1 MLLSAA
7 NKKNS
12 ALHGTWQRSF
22 AVTLFFVTAAA
33 LLFWLDSFRAYESE
47 VRVLVIG
54 KSPAVATDQVVE
66 NFAEL
71 SKNLSFYERVL
82 AGNDL
87 IDDDFLG
94 YSQDKRKELWNE
106 TVGVK
111 RSDKSGILII
121 TARQDR
127 AEKAKLLAEETT
139 KTLFAVASFYYNIK
153 TDIDMR
159 IVDEPITKTV
169 LRDPIEYV
177 LVSFGSAFGVT
188 AFFFGL
194 LSVVPLVFGD
204 RKAAP
209 APSFE
214 VGAAVP
220 FIDPRKFVPA
230 RPTNLAF
237 ESSHEAQESRE
248 VVTEP
253 ITQTAKPQS
262 HPETVSEE
270 RLLPGMDVEE
280 LPFQF
285 EEISGEEEL
294 PQGMLRD
301 EEEIPAV
308 EVTEIFPEEKTIIS
322 EEPIKEEAP
331 VKQGEPTV
339 EEYKRRLNEL
349 LSGGR

>member
-1 MLLSAA
+1 MSLSAA
-7 NKKNS
+7 NKKNPI
-12 ALHGTWQRSF
+12 LHSTWQRSF
-22 AVTLFFVTAAA
+22 AVTLFFVTLAA

-54 KSPAVATDQVVE
+54 KSPNVAADQVVE

-71 SKNLSFYERVL
+71 SKNLSFYDRVL
-82 AGNDL
+82 EGSDL
-87 IDDDFLG
+87 IDDDFQG

-106 TVGVK
+106 TVSVK
-111 RSDKSGILII
+111 RSDKSGVLII

-127 AEKAKLLAEETT
+127 AEKAKLLSEETT
-139 KTLFAVASFYYNIK
+139 KALFAVASFYYNIK

-159 IVDEPITKTV
+159 VVDESITKTV
-169 LRDPIEYV
+169 LRDPLQYV
-177 LVSFGSAFGVT
+177 LVSFASALGITV
-188 AFFFGL
+188 FFFGI
-194 LSVVPLVFGD
+194 LSVVPLLFGE
-204 RKAAP
+204 RKVAD

-248 VVTEP
+248 TVVESDKS
-253 ITQTAKPQS
+253 QEVS
-262 HPETVSEE
+262 RPEVVSDE
-270 RLLPGMDVEE
+270 RLLPGMDVEN

-285 EEISGEEEL
+285 EETYEEL
-294 PQGMLRD
+294 PQGMLR
-301 EEEIPAV
+301 EEEEVPEV
-308 EVTEIFPEEKTIIS
+308 EVMEIFPEAVAS
-322 EEPIKEEAP
+322 EEVVKEEVP
-331 VKQGEPTV
+331 VKHEEPTV

-349 LSGGR
+349 LSGGK

>member
-1 MLLSAA
+1 MPLSAA

-12 ALHGTWQRSF
+12 ILRGTWQRSF
-22 AVTLFFVTAAA
+22 AVTLFFVTMAT

-54 KSPAVATDQVVE
+54 KSPNVAADQVVE

-71 SKNLSFYERVL
+71 SKSLSFYERVL
-82 AGNDL
+82 EGSDL
-87 IDDDFLG
+87 IDDDFQG

-106 TVGVK
+106 TVSVK
-111 RSDKSGILII
+111 RSDKSGVLII
-121 TARQDR
+121 TAKQER
-127 AEKAKLLAEETT
+127 AEKAKLLSEETV

-159 IVDEPITKTV
+159 VVDEPITKTV
-169 LRDPIEYV
+169 LRDPIQYV
-177 LVSFGSAFGVT
+177 LVSFASAFGVT

-194 LSVVPLVFGD
+194 LSVVPLLFGE

-237 ESSHEAQESRE
+237 ESSHEAQESLE
-248 VVTEP
+248 KVGEP
-253 ITQTAKPQS
+253 APSQEAARS
-262 HPETVSEE
+262 EAVSDE

-285 EEISGEEEL
+285 EETYEEEKEEL

-301 EEEIPAV
+301 EEEIPEV
-308 EVTEIFPEEKTIIS
+308 EIEEVFPETVS
-322 EEPIKEEAP
+322 EEVAKQEEAP
-331 VKQGEPTV
+331 VKHGEPTV

-349 LSGGR
+349 LSGGK